1 MEVVARLSSSL
12 ASHLRIVLGREH
24 TLTETG
30 DWEALSQC
38 IRSRPADVVV
48 LDPRDGGGLRTDEVR
63 QLLEQF
69 ESLPVVVYTTLSPES
84 LQGIV
89 KLAKHGV
96 QHVVLRGFDDEP
108 RRFRALLDRLP
119 AYAMSE
125 RLLEALAGPLGDVPA
140 PLVRAVE
147 RLFRSPHDFQDVGDL
162 AAAAGMTRR
171 SLDRWLDR
179 AGVSSAKTL
188 VVGARMLRAYHY
200 MRDSGYLLEDV
211 AVKLGYPTARLFA
224 RQMRL
229 LTGCTPSV
237 VRARVEPEEFVAT
250 LAARLRRRDCET
262 GLEET
267 GDDVWERTGDTYPDR
282 G

>member
-1 MEVVARLSSSL
+1 MEVVAYLSSSL
-12 ASHLRIVLGREH
+12 ASHLRIVVGREH
-24 TLTETG
+24 SLTEAG
-30 DWEALSQC
+30 DWEALSRC

-48 LDPRDGGGLRTDEVR
+48 LDPREGGALRTEEIR
-63 QLLEQF
+63 QLLEQYA
-69 ESLPVVVYTTLSPES
+69 SLPVVIYTTLSPES
-84 LQGIV
+84 LQAIV
-89 KLAKHGV
+89 ELAKHGV

-119 AYAMSE
+119 AYAMGE
-125 RLLEALAGPLGDVPA
+125 QLLEALAEPLGGTPP

-162 AAAAGMTRR
+162 ATAAGMTRR

-179 AGVSSAKTL
+179 AGVSSAKML

-211 AVKLGYPTARLFA
+211 ALKLGYPTARLFA

-229 LTGCTPSV
+229 LMGHTPSV
-237 VRARVEPEEFVAT
+237 VRERVEPAEFVAT
-250 LAARLRRRDCET
+250 LAARLRRRDWE
-262 GLEET
+262 GRN
-267 GDDVWERTGDTYPDR
+267 DVRERKTNTRIDR